1 MKLPGP
7 WGEIRVERDALGY
20 PTIYAKDVAEA
31 TWARGFMH
39 ATDRL
44 VQVHLVLAA
53 ARGELLSMFGERRFA
68 RTVDRAV
75 RALGLTR
82 GLDGYEEKLRPDTRR
97 WLETYCDGFNA
108 GAAKRGTPT
117 LLRLLGRRVELFTPK
132 SVFTVYRL
140 VAFFGLTSMQQT
152 AEMIVAELVASG
164 APRDVFD
171 ALLGDAADGLDLEK
185 LRGLRMPSEYALLA
199 GSPVGGSNAFAISGR
214 VSESGNALLMGEF
227 HMEVG
232 RFPPVVYASH
242 VAYADG
248 TFYQGLGIPGFAWN
262 SCGRND
268 TCAFSCTFGHADN
281 VDIIAERCRD
291 EKHLVGDE
299 WRPLVRRVER
309 VRVRGRRDA
318 ETWVFYDNEY
328 GTILGDASM
337 EGVYPCIRWSGHDG
351 LANDA
356 NAAFDGLS
364 IKNVADG
371 IATFKRFEVLSLQ
384 NVLADSTGAVGEVHS
399 GRVDVRPAGWSG
411 AYPRTGWDL
420 ADRSPAR
427 DESVHPTPTHGQD
440 RVAAA
445 NHRPPGD
452 RGKRWTTL
460 PEPNERFER
469 ITELLDGVRDL
480 DGMVGVSYD
489 AFDRCAARLLAVW
502 APLLPDDAEAR
513 ALVRWGPE
521 QKDRSQL
528 GLFHALHG
536 EATRALLERSMG
548 VQRAGRI
555 MDELGAALLFQ
566 YHLDRV
572 LGLDRKDVLDETALR
587 ALLARAWGRAKTGD
601 ARSALPI
608 VRRFADPVTQGK
620 LGGAL
625 GLCSAPVTFPGAPCA
640 PFQTRTVRFEDESLV
655 FGPAFHYVTDL
666 GTRGG
671 WYHVPGGASERR
683 TGPGYGK
690 GVTHWAEGTFIPL
703 GPVAGKPPRARTAPA
718 K

>member
-1 MKLPGP
+1 MPPMKLPGP
-7 WGEIRVERDALGY
+7 RGEIRVERDELGY

-53 ARGELLSMFGERRFA
+53 ARGELMSMFGDRRFA

-75 RALGLTR
+75 RALGLVH
-82 GLDGYEEKLRPDTRR
+82 GLDGYEVKLRPDTRR

-108 GAAKRGTPT
+108 GAARRGTPA

-164 APRDVFD
+164 APPAVFD
-171 ALLGDAADGLDLEK
+171 ELLGDAAEGIELEK
-185 LRGLRMPSEYALLA
+185 LRGLRVPSEYALLA

-214 VSESGNALLMGEF
+214 VSTSGSALLMGEF

-262 SCGRND
+262 SSGRND
-268 TCAFSCTFGHADN
+268 TCAFSCTFGHGDN
-281 VDIIAERCRD
+281 VDIIAERCKD
-291 EKHLVGDE
+291 EKYLVGDE
-299 WRPLVRRVER
+299 WKPLVRRVER

-328 GTILGDASM
+328 GTILGDASV
-337 EGVYPCIRWSGHDG
+337 EGVYPCIRWSGHDDI
-351 LANDA
+351 ANDA
-356 NAAFDGLS
+356 DAAFDGLS
-364 IKNVADG
+364 IKNVEEG
-371 IATFKRFEVLSLQ
+371 IATFKRFKVLSLQ
-384 NVLADSTGAVGEVHS
+384 NVLADSTGAVGDVHS
-399 GRVDVRPAGWSG
+399 GRIDVRPEGWSG
-411 AYPRTGWDL
+411 AYPRSGWDL
-420 ADRSPAR
+420 HDRSPPGNEDAR
-427 DESVHPTPTHGQD
+427 PLPTRGTD
-440 RVAAA
+440 RVVAA
-445 NHRPPGD
+445 NNRPPGD
-452 RGKRWTTL
+452 RGKGWATL
-460 PEPNERFER
+460 PEPNDRFER
-469 ITELLDGVRDL
+469 ITQLLDGVRDL

-489 AFDRCAARLLAVW
+489 AFDRCAARMLAVW
-502 APLLPDDAEAR
+502 APYLPDDPEAR
-513 ALVRWGPE
+513 TLVRWGPE
-521 QKDRSQL
+521 QKDRTQL
-528 GLFHALHG
+528 GLFHALHA
-536 EATRALLERSMG
+536 EATRALLERSIG
-548 VQRAGRI
+548 VERAARLI
-555 MDELGAALLFQ
+555 DKLGAALLFQ

-572 LGLDRKDVLDETALR
+572 LALERKELLDVEQLR
-587 ALLARAWGRAKTGD
+587 DLLARARARAKKGS
-601 ARSALPI
+601 ARAALPI

-620 LGGAL
+620 LGSAL

-640 PFQTRTVRFEDESLV
+640 PFQTRAFHFEDESLV
-655 FGPAFHYVTDL
+655 FGPAFHYVTDM

-690 GVTHWAEGTFIPL
+690 GVPLWVEGRFLPL
-703 GPVAGKPPRARTAPA
+703 GPVSGTPPRAR
-718 K
+718 